1 MPDDR
6 IKRRLR
12 AILSADAV
20 GYSRLMGE
28 DEVATVRTI
37 KSLRDLFTDLVERF
51 DGRVVDTPGDNILAE
66 FSSAVDA
73 VQSAIEIQNEV
84 TAFNKALSPDRRM
97 LFRIGINIGDII
109 VEGDR
114 IYGEGVNI
122 AARIE
127 SLAAPG
133 GISIS
138 SSAYDQ
144 VKKKMALACE
154 DQGRY
159 EVKNIS
165 DPIHVFRVNLHSAET
180 PSPKK
185 ASSPISG
192 KWIGLAAALFILLAA
207 AGYVLVYKGPSD
219 VNDAIDT
226 VESRNSE
233 KPSIAVLPFTNLGGE
248 TQKDYF
254 IDGMT
259 NDIITDL
266 SRFKELLV
274 IASNTMFTFKGK
286 PVRAETLHTELN
298 VRYLLEGSVQKSG
311 DRVRINVQ
319 LIDASSGHHLWAE
332 RYDRKL
338 EDVFAVQDELVQTIV
353 GRMATQIGESER
365 QRVSR
370 KAPENMQAYDYLLR
384 GLQHYRR
391 YTPEEMREARQ
402 MFQRAL
408 EIDPRYASVY
418 TAVADTYIWEF
429 LYGTMFPD
437 QTLELADQFA
447 RKALALDDNQPG
459 AHSSVGYI
467 LFRRGDFDAAMEKLM
482 STLEMNP
489 NDALTQHRLA
499 ATSLYAGRFKDAIHW
514 QESSLRLDPW
524 QPTGN
529 LMALG
534 MAYYMDQRY
543 PDAVATLKRGIAE
556 DPKYVGH
563 YITLAAT
570 YARMG
575 RTEDAGRAAD
585 HVLKLDPFF
594 EVSYYGSAFKRET
607 DRKKVQEDLKRAGLP

>member
-1 MPDDR
+1 MPSDR
-6 IKRRLR
+6 IKRSLK

-37 KSLRDLFTDLVERF
+37 ESLREVFASLVESF
-51 DGRVVDTPGDNILAE
+51 DGRIVDTPGDNILAE

-84 TAFNKALSPDRRM
+84 AAFNEALSPDRRM
-97 LFRIGINIGDII
+97 MFRIGINIGDII

-138 SSAYDQ
+138 SSVYDQ
-144 VKKKMALACE
+144 VKKKMGLACE
-154 DQGRY
+154 DQGRH

-165 DPIHVFRVNLHSAET
+165 EPIHVFRVNLHSAEKS
-180 PSPKK
+180 SPKK

-192 KWIGLAAALFILLAA
+192 KWISLAAALFLLLAA
-207 AGYVLVYKGPSD
+207 AGYFLVYKGPPDLKDS
-219 VNDAIDT
+219 ADT
-226 VESRNSE
+226 VESQNSE
-233 KPSIAVLPFTNLGGE
+233 QPSIAVLPFTNLGTGA
-248 TQKDYF
+248 QDDYF

-266 SRFKELLV
+266 SRFKELMV

-286 PVRAETLHTELN
+286 PVRVETLNEELN
-298 VRYLLEGSVQKSG
+298 VRYVLEGSVQKSG

-319 LIDASSGHHLWAE
+319 LIDAASGHHLWAE

-365 QRVSR
+365 RRVSR

-391 YTPEEMREARQ
+391 YSPEEMRKARQ

-447 RKALALDDNQPG
+447 RRALALDDNQPG
-459 AHSSVGYI
+459 AHSLVGYI
-467 LFRRGDFDAAMEKLM
+467 FFRRGDFDAAMEKLM

-489 NDALTQHRLA
+489 NDALTQHRIA
-499 ATSLYAGRFKDAIHW
+499 AVSCYGGNFKDAIQW

-529 LMALG
+529 LMTLG
-534 MAYYMDQRY
+534 MAYYLNEQY
-543 PDAVATLKRGIAE
+543 PEAVSTLKRGITG
-556 DPKYVGH
+556 DPNYVGH
-563 YITLAAT
+563 YIVLAAS
-570 YARMG
+570 YSRMG
-575 RTEDAGRAAD
+575 RAEDARSAVD
-585 HVLKLDPFF
+585 RVLKLDPFF
-594 EVSYYGSAFKRET
+594 EVAYYGSAFKKES
-607 DRKKVQEDLKRAGLP
+607 DRKQVQEDLRKAGLR